1 MTEILTRRD
10 TGLDVG
16 PLRNLL
22 DGDVVAPG
30 DVEWDE
36 ARLAW
41 NLTVDQQPVAVVL
54 PESAADVAA
63 TVAFAKAHGLRVAP
77 QGTGHGAAALGDM
90 SDTILLKTERMR
102 GVTIDPENRI
112 ARAEA
117 GTIWIEVVEAAAE
130 HGLAALAG
138 SSPDVGV
145 VGYTLGGGL
154 SWLARKHG
162 IGANQ
167 VTAIEVVTASG
178 DIVRTDWANE
188 PDLFWALRGGGG
200 SFGIVTAI
208 EFNLFPISQVYAG
221 ILWFPVDRSAEI
233 LKAWRAWTDDL
244 PDEMTSV
251 GRILQFPP
259 IPDIPEPI
267 RGQSFVVVQTIWSGE
282 PGEGAPWLEP
292 LRALGPV
299 MDTVM
304 TIPIDELSRLHM
316 DPEGPAPGSGDGGML
331 DDVDDHLI
339 DLFVEQVVGSPILS
353 AEIRHLGGAVAR
365 RDSRHGAI
373 DAWEAPYL
381 MFAVGIAPTPEAR
394 EAVDGA
400 VARLRDT
407 LAPWEADHTYLNFAE
422 SRRKAASLFSSA
434 SYHRLRRIK
443 AIVDPTDLIRSNH
456 PIRKLSIRKRTLSA
470 KTLRGAGPVGLRVQ
484 QLRRRRFDA
493 RPDRHPRPLRR
504 RALRVRLVRRDPRG
518 RQVDRGL
525 GPPQHEDGRNAAQP
539 GRLTSFRRL
548 PFAAWTQTPS
558 RSGSSAASSRSSAR
572 RPTSTRSR

>member
-1 MTEILTRRD
+1 MTEILTRSE

-30 DVEWDE
+30 ESSWDE

-41 NLTVDQQPVAVVL
+41 NLTVDQQPAAVVL
-54 PESAADVAA
+54 AESAEDVAA
-63 TVAFAKAHGLRVAP
+63 TVAFAKAHALRVAP
-77 QGTGHGAAALGDM
+77 QGTGHGAAAIGDM

-102 GVTIDPENRI
+102 GVTIDPEQRT

-130 HGLAALAG
+130 HGLAALSG

-178 DIVRTDWANE
+178 DLVRTDWANE

-200 SFGIVTAI
+200 SFAIVTAI
-208 EFNLFPISQVYAG
+208 EFNLFPISEVYAG
-221 ILWFPVDRSAEI
+221 ILWFPVDRAGEI
-233 LKAWRAWTDDL
+233 LKAWRAWTDEM

-259 IPDIPEPI
+259 IPEIPEPV
-267 RGQSFVVVQTIWSGE
+267 RGQSFVVVQAIWSGE
-282 PGEGAPWLEP
+282 SAAEGARLVEP
-292 LRALGPV
+292 LRTLGPV

-304 TIPIDELSRLHM
+304 TIPVQELSRLHM
-316 DPEGPAPGSGDGGML
+316 DPEGPAPGVGDGGML

-353 AEIRHLGGAVAR
+353 AEIRHLGGAVGR
-365 RDSRHGAI
+365 RDSRHGAV

-381 MFAVGIAPTPEAR
+381 MFAVGIAPFPEAA
-394 EAVDGA
+394 EAVHGSIA
-400 VARLRDT
+400 QLRGI
-407 LAPWEADHTYLNFAE
+407 LEPWESDHTYLNFAE
-422 SRRKAASLFSSA
+422 SRRKATQLFSSA

-456 PIRKLSIRKRTLSA
+456 P
-470 KTLRGAGPVGLRVQ
+470 V
-484 QLRRRRFDA
+484 
-493 RPDRHPRPLRR
+493 
-504 RALRVRLVRRDPRG
+504 
-518 RQVDRGL
+518 
-525 GPPQHEDGRNAAQP
+525 PPA
-539 GRLTSFRRL
+539 F
-548 PFAAWTQTPS
+548 
-558 RSGSSAASSRSSAR
+558 
-572 RPTSTRSR
+572 